1 MNFWDKYSIIFRI
14 RFQKVGVSTQ
24 PLSLC
29 PSETHFLPFR
39 PLQSSFCSSTFSTH
53 HQSDAATRFFHV
65 CLCAL
70 CLSHPSTR
78 PSGCM
83 SPLWG
88 SGSGRIAADR
98 RLFTH
103 RRVERTK
110 LRVWIF
116 SQISQHCWLEPG
128 ALLHPTS
135 EKKKRDDNKSSSFIF
150 ITDFSRWCSL
160 GSTSRRRRFCLPLG
174 WVVIIQRVFALLTPL
189 RSDPQPQQACN
200 CVVIVLLIKCSAL

>member
-1 MNFWDKYSIIFRI
+1 MFYNYSIIFRI

-24 PLSLC
+24 PLSLR

-53 HQSDAATRFFHV
+53 HQSDAATQFFHV
-65 CLCAL
+65 CLCVL
-70 CLSHPSTR
+70 CLSHPSTL

-83 SPLWG
+83 SLLWCSR
-88 SGSGRIAADR
+88 SGWIAADQ

-103 RRVERTK
+103 RKVESTK

-116 SQISQHCWLEPG
+116 SQISQHCWLQPG

-135 EKKKRDDNKSSSFIF
+135 EKVFLSLTFF
-150 ITDFSRWCSL
+150 PWCSL

-174 WVVIIQRVFALLTPL
+174 CAVEWLLF
-189 RSDPQPQQACN
+189 SGC
-200 CVVIVLLIKCSAL
+200 LLY